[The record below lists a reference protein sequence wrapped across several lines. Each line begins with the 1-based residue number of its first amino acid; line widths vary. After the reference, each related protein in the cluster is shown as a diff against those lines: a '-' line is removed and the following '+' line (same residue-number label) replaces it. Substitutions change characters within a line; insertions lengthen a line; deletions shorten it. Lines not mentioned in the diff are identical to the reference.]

1 MPALALQRLLF
12 FFLVSFHHCIRAIDD
27 TLVANATLETAFTLP
42 PATIERIR
50 SRQFGLYSYYDTV
63 SRSSD
68 TDVLIDFI
76 NRYNIGFVNQYSCM
90 SYTPEQ
96 FAVFVEAVTT
106 RTNATVHVLF
116 DDTLST
122 FKSKCGIKCRRGRSP
137 GQGWCCGA
145 IVLKFQCKSS
155 VRKPSTFP

>member
-42 PATIERIR
+42 PATVERIR

-68 TDVLIDFI
+68 TDILIDFI

-122 FKSKCGIKCRRGRSP
+122 SKSNCGIQCRRGRST
-137 GQGWCCGA
+137 GQGWCCGS
-145 IVLKFQCKSS
+145 VDLKFQCKYSL
-155 VRKPSTFP
+155 RNRPTFP

>member
-42 PATIERIR
+42 PATVERIR

-76 NRYNIGFVNQYSCM
+76 NRYNVGFVNQYSCM

-122 FKSKCGIKCRRGRSP
+122 SKSKCGIKCRRGRTT
-137 GQGWCCGA
+137 GQGWCCGS
-145 IVLKFQCKSS
+145 IDLKFQCKYPL
-155 VRKPSTFP
+155 RKPSTFP